1 MHTSTTQN
9 KMKTIKTITQIRR
22 LFWVKLPEF
31 AYAYRKTY
39 RQNRY
44 NATIRSAF
52 VDFVDSLHR
61 NGEIT
66 DSLANR
72 VTL

>member
-1 MHTSTTQN
+1 
-9 KMKTIKTITQIRR
+9 MKTIKTITEIRG
-22 LFWVKLPEF
+22 LFWKLHPEF
-31 AYAYRKTY
+31 ADAYRKTY

-44 NATIRSAF
+44 NATIRSIF
-52 VDFVDSLHR
+52 VEFVDSLHQ

>member
-1 MHTSTTQN
+1 MR
-9 KMKTIKTITQIRR
+9 TIKTVTQIRR
-22 LFWVKLPEF
+22 LFWELNPGF
-31 AYAYRKTY
+31 ADAYRKTY

-52 VDFVDSLHR
+52 VEFVESLHR
-61 NGEIT
+61 SGEIT

>member
-1 MHTSTTQN
+1 
-9 KMKTIKTITQIRR
+9 MKTVTAVRR
-22 LFWVKLPEF
+22 LFWATHPQFKDAF
-31 AYAYRKTY
+31 RKTY

-44 NATIRSAF
+44 NATIRSYF
-52 VDFVDSLHR
+52 VDFVDSY
-61 NGEIT
+61 NKSGEIS

>member
-1 MHTSTTQN
+1 
-9 KMKTIKTITQIRR
+9 MKTITEIRAA
-22 LFWVKLPEF
+22 FWESHPEF
-31 AYAYRKTY
+31 ASHYRKTW

-52 VDFVDSLHR
+52 VDFVDY
-61 NGEIT
+61 
-66 DSLANR
+66 LARDGQISENLAFR

>member
-1 MHTSTTQN
+1 MR
-9 KMKTIKTITQIRR
+9 TIKTVTQIRR
-22 LFWVKLPEF
+22 LFWELNPEF

-44 NATIRSAF
+44 NATVRSIFIEF
-52 VDFVDSLHR
+52 VESLHR
-61 NGEIT
+61 SEEIT